1 MRAFERQFTW
11 TLAAEE
17 GIQLWRV
24 ITAGLGFEVIRHAR
38 KRGSSQISSCLLA
51 TRLLS
56 VGHNNISLLG
66 DFTAANLQFFI
77 RMPGPPTLILSGS
90 VDFFCCGLWSRRRP
104 SSSTF
109 FIPARVEPLPP
120 STSFV
125 LAVVAVVVAVGRR
138 QVRPKAC
145 AADVPFDVM

>member
-1 MRAFERQFTW
+1 MRDFERQFTW

-66 DFTAANLQFFI
+66 GFTAANLH
-77 RMPGPPTLILSGS
+77 PNA
-90 VDFFCCGLWSRRRP
+90 RP
-104 SSSTF
+104 SNTDLEWFS
-109 FIPARVEPLPP
+109 
-120 STSFV
+120 
-125 LAVVAVVVAVGRR
+125 
-138 QVRPKAC
+138 
-145 AADVPFDVM
+145 